1 MSVAEFYNKL
11 LPVEI
16 GEKKLDPKDAKEI
29 ANMKEYLMA
38 EFGTTKVSEVPS
50 HVLKEKLEGPA
61 LIERISHRKAVAINY
76 KREAVAKYAAFSR
89 ENMSANSLQDH

>member
-1 MSVAEFYNKL
+1 

-16 GEKKLDPKDAKEI
+16 GEKPLDPKEAKEI
-29 ANMKEYLMA
+29 ASMKEYLLQ

-61 LIERISHRKAVAINY
+61 LIERINHRRAVAVNY
-76 KREAVAKYAAFSR
+76 KKEAVAKYAAFSR
-89 ENMSANSLQDH
+89 ENKSANTLEDH